1 MYEQS
6 PGRNGSETW
15 SVVDTIL
22 GNIGE
27 PLRVDEDT
35 SNEDS
40 GESTEVVMKP
50 QLGNRIHLD
59 LGEE

>member
-27 PLRVDEDT
+27 PLRVDDD
-35 SNEDS
+35 NEDD
-40 GESTEVVMKP
+40 GESIEVVVKP
-50 QLGNRIHLD
+50 QLGN
-59 LGEE
+59 